1 MNKIFKLITSI
12 SFLFFSINAALSEE
26 NFFNEALKMYQNEK
40 YEDAR
45 FMLERNIV
53 FNPKDAKSYLYL
65 AKIYNHEEDQ
75 NKEEYNLE
83 TTLLIEPNNEEA
95 ILMLMKIALKKSNY
109 SKVNDL
115 SQTFIKVCKKLCDE
129 NNEIQKSLKNI
140 EPATMSLDQNLNK
153 ILIIDFGSQFT
164 QLIARRIRELGVF
177 SEIVSHKKIKIK
189 HIDKSIKGIILS
201 GGPLNVYEINKY
213 SFDKKIINLSIPIL
227 GICFGHQILSKL
239 NGGRVKQSKH
249 REFGLANIYKKNES
263 LLIKN
268 FFNKQKS
275 KKVWMSHADQV
286 SKLPKNFKVIASSTN
301 SKFAI
306 VENKLNKFYGIQ
318 FHPEVTHTENGKKL
332 ISNFIFLICKIKR
345 NWSSKDQK
353 IQLIKE
359 VKDQVGSEK
368 VICALSGGVDS
379 SVVAQL
385 LNKAIGKK
393 LYCIFVNT
401 GLLRKNEEVQ
411 VVQTFKKRL
420 KINLIYVNAE
430 KEFLKKLHNVS
441 DPEKKRKIIGN
452 LFIKI
457 FERYAKKIKNVKF
470 LAQGTLY
477 PDLIESRSVTG
488 SQTSKIKSHHNVGG
502 LPKKMK
508 LKLVEPLKFLFK
520 DEVRKLGLELNLN
533 KDIISR
539 HPFPG
544 PGLAIRM
551 PGLITNEK
559 IKILKEADY
568 YFIQALRDHGLYHK
582 IWQAYAALLPVKTV
596 GVMGDNRT
604 YEYLC
609 LLRAITSEDGMTAD
623 FYEFKKSFMET
634 ISNKIV
640 NSIRGINRVVYDI
653 TSKPPSTIELE

>member
-1 MNKIFKLITSI
+1 
-12 SFLFFSINAALSEE
+12 
-26 NFFNEALKMYQNEK
+26 
-40 YEDAR
+40 
-45 FMLERNIV
+45 
-53 FNPKDAKSYLYL
+53 
-65 AKIYNHEEDQ
+65 
-75 NKEEYNLE
+75 
-83 TTLLIEPNNEEA
+83 
-95 ILMLMKIALKKSNY
+95 
-109 SKVNDL
+109 
-115 SQTFIKVCKKLCDE
+115 
-129 NNEIQKSLKNI
+129 
-140 EPATMSLDQNLNK
+140 MSLDQNLGK
-153 ILIIDFGSQFT
+153 ILIVDFGSQFT
-164 QLIARRIRELGVF
+164 QLIARRVRELGVF
-177 SEIVSHKKIKIK
+177 SEIVSHKKIKLK
-189 HIDKSIKGIILS
+189 DIDQTIKGIILS
-201 GGPLNVYEINKY
+201 GGPLNVYQIDKY
-213 SFDKKIINLSIPIL
+213 SFDKKILQLNIPIL

-239 NGGRVKQSKH
+239 NGGKVKQSKH
-249 REFGLANIYKKNES
+249 REFGLANIYKKNNS
-263 LLIKN
+263 LLTSN
-268 FFNKQKS
+268 FFKKS
-275 KKVWMSHADQV
+275 NTKKVWMSHADQV
-286 SKLPKNFKVIASSTN
+286 SKIPRNFRAVASSTN

-306 VENKLNKFYGIQ
+306 VEDRIKKFYGVQ
-318 FHPEVTHTENGKKL
+318 FHPEVTHTENGKKI
-332 ISNFIFLICKIKR
+332 ISNFVFLICKIKK

-353 IQLIKE
+353 LKLIKD
-359 VKDQVGSEK
+359 VRSQVGSNK

-393 LYCIFVNT
+393 LFCIFVNT
-401 GLLRKNEEVQ
+401 GLLRKNEEIQ

-420 KINLIYVNAE
+420 KMNLIYVNAE
-430 KEFLKKLHNVS
+430 KEFLKKLSNVS

-477 PDLIESRSVTG
+477 PDLIESKSVTG

-502 LPKKMK
+502 LPKRMK

-533 KDIISR
+533 NEIISR

-551 PGLITNEK
+551 PGVITNEK
-559 IKILKEADY
+559 IKILKEADH

-623 FYEFKKSFMET
+623 FYEFKKSFMQI

-640 NSIRGINRVVYDI
+640 NSIRGINRVVYDV

>member
-1 MNKIFKLITSI
+1 
-12 SFLFFSINAALSEE
+12 
-26 NFFNEALKMYQNEK
+26 
-40 YEDAR
+40 
-45 FMLERNIV
+45 
-53 FNPKDAKSYLYL
+53 
-65 AKIYNHEEDQ
+65 
-75 NKEEYNLE
+75 
-83 TTLLIEPNNEEA
+83 
-95 ILMLMKIALKKSNY
+95 
-109 SKVNDL
+109 
-115 SQTFIKVCKKLCDE
+115 
-129 NNEIQKSLKNI
+129 
-140 EPATMSLDQNLNK
+140 MSLDQNLDK
-153 ILIIDFGSQFT
+153 IVIIDFGSQFT
-164 QLIARRIRELGVF
+164 QLIARRVRELGIF
-177 SEIVSHKKIKIK
+177 SEIISHKKIKLKDINNAV
-189 HIDKSIKGIILS
+189 KGIVLS
-201 GGPLNVYEINKY
+201 GGPLNVYQIKKY
-213 SFDKKIINLSIPIL
+213 SFDKKILQLDIPVL
-227 GICFGHQILSKL
+227 GICFGHQILSKI
-239 NGGRVKQSKH
+239 NGGKVKQSKH
-249 REFGLANIYKKNES
+249 REFGLANVYKKNKS
-263 LLIKN
+263 LLTSN
-268 FFNKQKS
+268 FFGNKKS
-275 KKVWMSHADQV
+275 KQVWMSHADQV
-286 SKLPKNFKVIASSTN
+286 SKLPKNFKVVASSTN

-306 VENKLNKFYGIQ
+306 VEDKIKKYYGVQ
-318 FHPEVTHTENGKKL
+318 FHPEVTHTENGKKI
-332 ISNFIFLICKIKR
+332 ISNFIFLICKIKK

-353 IQLIKE
+353 NQLIKD
-359 VKDQVGSEK
+359 VRKQVGTHK

-401 GLLRKNEEVQ
+401 GLLRKNEEAQ

-420 KINLIYVNAE
+420 KMNLIYVNAE
-430 KEFLKKLHNVS
+430 KEFLKKLKNVS
-441 DPEKKRKIIGN
+441 DPERKRKIIGN

-457 FERYAKKIKNVKF
+457 FERYSKKIKNVKF

-477 PDLIESRSVTG
+477 PDLIESKSVTG

-502 LPKKMK
+502 LPKKMN

-520 DEVRKLGLELNLN
+520 DEVRKLGLELKLS
-533 KDIISR
+533 KEIISR

-551 PGLITNEK
+551 PGIITNEK

-568 YFIQALRDHGLYHK
+568 YFIQALKDHGLYHK

-623 FYEFKKSFMET
+623 YYEFKKSFMQN

-640 NSIRGINRVVYDI
+640 NSIRGINRVVYDV

>member
-1 MNKIFKLITSI
+1 
-12 SFLFFSINAALSEE
+12 
-26 NFFNEALKMYQNEK
+26 
-40 YEDAR
+40 
-45 FMLERNIV
+45 
-53 FNPKDAKSYLYL
+53 
-65 AKIYNHEEDQ
+65 
-75 NKEEYNLE
+75 
-83 TTLLIEPNNEEA
+83 
-95 ILMLMKIALKKSNY
+95 
-109 SKVNDL
+109 
-115 SQTFIKVCKKLCDE
+115 
-129 NNEIQKSLKNI
+129 
-140 EPATMSLDQNLNK
+140 MSLDQSLKK

-164 QLIARRIRELGVF
+164 QLIARRVRELGVF
-177 SEIVSHKKIKIK
+177 SEIVSHKKIKNKDITN
-189 HIDKSIKGIILS
+189 SVEGIILS
-201 GGPLNVYEINKY
+201 GGPLNVYEIKKN
-213 SFDKKIINLSIPIL
+213 SFDKKIIENQIPVL

-249 REFGLANIYKKNES
+249 REFGLANIYKKKDS
-263 LLIKN
+263 LLTKN
-268 FFNKQKS
+268 FFNNKKMI
-275 KKVWMSHADQV
+275 KVWMSHSDQV
-286 SKLPKNFKVIASSTN
+286 SKLPKNFNVVASSKN

-306 VENKLNKFYGIQ
+306 VENKSKRFYGVQ

-332 ISNFIFLICKIKR
+332 ISNFIFLICRFKK

-353 IQLIKE
+353 VKLI
-359 VKDQVGSEK
+359 SEARKQIKNNK

-401 GLLRKNEEVQ
+401 GLLRKNEEKQ
-411 VVQTFKKRL
+411 VVTMFKKRL
-420 KINLIYVNAE
+420 KINLIYVKAE
-430 KEFLKKLHNVS
+430 KEFIKKLKNVS

-457 FERYAKKIKNVKF
+457 FERYAKKIKDVKF

-477 PDLIESRSVTG
+477 PDLIESKSVTG

-508 LKLVEPLKFLFK
+508 LKLIEPLKFLFK
-520 DEVRKLGLELNLN
+520 DEVRKLGLELKLN
-533 KDIISR
+533 KEIISR

-551 PGLITNEK
+551 PGVITKGK
-559 IKILKEADY
+559 INILKEADN
-568 YFIQALRDHGLYHK
+568 YFIQALKEHNLYHK

-623 FYEFKKSFMET
+623 FYEFKKSFIQE

-640 NSIRGINRVVYDI
+640 NSIKGINRVVYDV

>member
-1 MNKIFKLITSI
+1 MILNK
-12 SFLFFSINAALSEE
+12 
-26 NFFNEALKMYQNEK
+26 
-40 YEDAR
+40 
-45 FMLERNIV
+45 
-53 FNPKDAKSYLYL
+53 
-65 AKIYNHEEDQ
+65 
-75 NKEEYNLE
+75 NL
-83 TTLLIEPNNEEA
+83 
-95 ILMLMKIALKKSNY
+95 
-109 SKVNDL
+109 D
-115 SQTFIKVCKKLCDE
+115 
-129 NNEIQKSLKNI
+129 
-140 EPATMSLDQNLNK
+140 K

-164 QLIARRIRELGVF
+164 QLIARRIREFGVF
-177 SEIVSHKKIKIK
+177 SEIVSHKKVKNK
-189 HIDKSIKGIILS
+189 NIDNSVKGIILS
-201 GGPLNVYEINKY
+201 GGPLNVYQINKY
-213 SFDKKIINLSIPIL
+213 SFDKRIIRNRVPVL

-239 NGGRVKQSKH
+239 NGGKVKQSKY
-249 REFGLANIYKKNES
+249 REFGLANINKKRES
-263 LLIKN
+263 ILTKN
-268 FFNKQKS
+268 FFNKKDIN
-275 KKVWMSHADQV
+275 KVWMSHADEV
-286 SKLPKNFKVIASSTN
+286 SKLPKNFKVIASSQN

-306 VENKLNKFYGIQ
+306 IENKKENFYGVQ

-332 ISNFIFLICKIKR
+332 INNFIFLICKIKR

-353 IQLIKE
+353 IKLIKDVRE
-359 VKDQVGSEK
+359 LVGKNK

-401 GLLRKNEEVQ
+401 GLLRKNEEIQ
-411 VVQTFKKRL
+411 VVETFKKKL

-430 KEFLKKLHNVS
+430 REFLRKLNKVS

-457 FERYAKKIKNVKF
+457 FERYAKRIKNVKF

-477 PDLIESRSVTG
+477 PDLIESKSVTG

-520 DEVRKLGLELNLN
+520 DEVRKLGLELKLS
-533 KDIISR
+533 KEIISR

-551 PGLITNEK
+551 PGIITKEK
-559 IKILKEADY
+559 IKILKEADN
-568 YFIQALRDHGLYHK
+568 YFIQALREHNLYNK

-623 FYEFKKSFMET
+623 FYDLKKTFIQM

-640 NSIRGINRVVYDI
+640 NGIRGINRVVYDV

>member
-1 MNKIFKLITSI
+1 
-12 SFLFFSINAALSEE
+12 
-26 NFFNEALKMYQNEK
+26 
-40 YEDAR
+40 
-45 FMLERNIV
+45 
-53 FNPKDAKSYLYL
+53 
-65 AKIYNHEEDQ
+65 
-75 NKEEYNLE
+75 
-83 TTLLIEPNNEEA
+83 
-95 ILMLMKIALKKSNY
+95 
-109 SKVNDL
+109 
-115 SQTFIKVCKKLCDE
+115 
-129 NNEIQKSLKNI
+129 
-140 EPATMSLDQNLNK
+140 MSLDQNLNK

-177 SEIVSHKKIKIK
+177 SEIISHKKIKIK
-189 HIDKSIKGIILS
+189 DIDKSIKGIILS
-201 GGPLNVYEINKY
+201 GGPLNVYQINKY
-213 SFDKKIINLSIPIL
+213 SFDKKIINLNIPIL

-239 NGGRVKQSKH
+239 NGGRVNQSKH
-249 REFGLANIYKKNES
+249 REFGLANIYKKKES
-263 LLIKN
+263 LLTKN
-268 FFNKQKS
+268 FFNKKRL

-286 SKLPKNFKVIASSTN
+286 SKLPKDFKVVASSTN

-306 VENKLNKFYGIQ
+306 VENKHKKFYGIQ

-332 ISNFIFLICKIKR
+332 ISNFIFLVCKIKR

-401 GLLRKNEEVQ
+401 GLLRKDEEAQ

-420 KINLIYVNAE
+420 RMNLIYVNAE

-520 DEVRKLGLELNLN
+520 DEVRKLGLELNLSQ
-533 KDIISR
+533 DIISR

-551 PGLITNEK
+551 PGIITNEK

-568 YFIQALRDHGLYHK
+568 YFIKALRDHGLYHK

-623 FYEFKKSFMET
+623 FYEFKKSFMQI

-640 NSIRGINRVVYDI
+640 NSIRGINRVVYDV

>member
-1 MNKIFKLITSI
+1 
-12 SFLFFSINAALSEE
+12 
-26 NFFNEALKMYQNEK
+26 
-40 YEDAR
+40 
-45 FMLERNIV
+45 
-53 FNPKDAKSYLYL
+53 
-65 AKIYNHEEDQ
+65 
-75 NKEEYNLE
+75 
-83 TTLLIEPNNEEA
+83 
-95 ILMLMKIALKKSNY
+95 
-109 SKVNDL
+109 
-115 SQTFIKVCKKLCDE
+115 
-129 NNEIQKSLKNI
+129 
-140 EPATMSLDQNLNK
+140 MSLDKNLNK

-164 QLIARRIRELGVF
+164 QLIARRIRESGVY
-177 SEIVSHKKIKIK
+177 SEIISHKKVKNK
-189 HIDKSIKGIILS
+189 NIDNSIKGIILS
-201 GGPLNVYEINKY
+201 GGPLNVYQINKY
-213 SFDKKIINLSIPIL
+213 SFDKRIIENQIPVL

-239 NGGRVKQSKH
+239 NGGRVKQSKY
-249 REFGLANIYKKNES
+249 REFGLANIRKKRES
-263 LLIKN
+263 ILIKN
-268 FFNKQKS
+268 FFNKKNIN
-275 KKVWMSHADQV
+275 KVWMSHADQV
-286 SKLPKNFKVIASSTN
+286 SKLPKNFNVIASSQN

-306 VENKLNKFYGIQ
+306 IENKKKNFYGVQ

-332 ISNFIFLICKIKR
+332 INNFIFLICKIKR

-353 IQLIKE
+353 IKLIKD
-359 VKDQVGSEK
+359 VQNLVGKNK

-393 LYCIFVNT
+393 LFCIFVNT
-401 GLLRKNEEVQ
+401 GLLRKNEEIQ
-411 VVQTFKKRL
+411 VVKTFKKKL

-430 KEFLKKLHNVS
+430 NEFLRKLNNVS

-457 FERYAKKIKNVKF
+457 FERYAKRIKNVKF

-477 PDLIESRSVTG
+477 PDLIESKSVTG

-502 LPKKMK
+502 LPKKMN

-520 DEVRKLGLELNLN
+520 DEVRKLGLELNLSHE
-533 KDIISR
+533 IISR

-551 PGLITNEK
+551 PGIITNEK

-623 FYEFKKSFMET
+623 FYEFKKSFIQT